1 MEILVNTP
9 GQMGEILLSA
19 RKGKGLTQAEAA
31 TRVGIGQPRLSLLET
46 TSTAGMSLEQIL
58 ALFSVYGLQLV
69 VRSRDVSPAA
79 SGGEQPEW

>member
-9 GQMGEILLSA
+9 GQLGEILLSA

-31 TRVGIGQPRLSLLET
+31 TRLGIGQPRLSLLET
-46 TSTAGMSLEQIL
+46 TATAGISLEQML

-69 VRSRDVSPAA
+69 VRSRDAAPAGPA
-79 SGGEQPEW
+79 GDQPEW

>member
-1 MEILVNTP
+1 MDILVHTP

-46 TSTAGMSLEQIL
+46 TSTAGISLEQIL
-58 ALFSVYGLQLV
+58 ALFSIYGLQLV
-69 VRSRDVSPAA
+69 VRSRDAVPAGSIA
-79 SGGEQPEW
+79 DQPEW